1 MDKSIL
7 HILDYFFIIFHTVL
21 ILFNVFGWIIPRWR
35 FSNLI
40 VLSLTAVS
48 WGFWVWYGY
57 GYCLFT
63 DWHWR
68 IRELLILM
76 TVILTST
83 DSKTNRDSL
92 SGKWIDLTTAIVF
105 FTSYFISIYFAV
117 KKIILNQK
125 LKNNRRLNRSKKS

>member
-48 WGFWVWYGY
+48 WGFLGFGMAMVIVSLQIGIGEYVNF
-57 GYCLFT
+57 LV
-63 DWHWR
+63 
-68 IRELLILM
+68 ILM
-76 TVILTST
+76 TVILTS
-83 DSKTNRDSL
+83 
-92 SGKWIDLTTAIVF
+92 IF
-105 FTSYFISIYFAV
+105 
-117 KKIILNQK
+117 
-125 LKNNRRLNRSKKS
+125 

>member
-48 WGFWVWYGY
+48 WGIFGIWYGY

-68 IRELLILM
+68 IRELLGYPNDSNSYIYFLILK
-76 TVILTST
+76 LT
-83 DSKTNRDSL
+83 
-92 SGKWIDLTTAIVF
+92 GIHFPEKWIDLTTAIVF

-125 LKNNRRLNRSKKS
+125 LKKQ

>member
-48 WGFWVWYGY
+48 WGFFGIWYGY
-57 GYCLFT
+57 GCVSLQIGIGEYVNFLV
-63 DWHWR
+63 
-68 IRELLILM
+68 ILM
-76 TVILTST
+76 TVILTS
-83 DSKTNRDSL
+83 
-92 SGKWIDLTTAIVF
+92 IF
-105 FTSYFISIYFAV
+105 
-117 KKIILNQK
+117 
-125 LKNNRRLNRSKKS
+125 